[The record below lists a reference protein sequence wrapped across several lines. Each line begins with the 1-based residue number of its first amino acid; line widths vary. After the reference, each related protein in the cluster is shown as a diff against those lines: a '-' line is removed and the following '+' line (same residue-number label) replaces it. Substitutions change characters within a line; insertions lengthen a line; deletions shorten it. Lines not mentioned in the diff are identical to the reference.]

1 MGSIRK
7 GSFTNAGGPKKFFD
21 DTEYGRGMWYS
32 LDDLREIVAYAKER
46 QIEILPEIDLPG
58 HMVAVVASYPVF
70 SCDPSKKYEVR
81 IDGGISKDV
90 LNIGKDTTVTFL
102 KCVLGHI
109 AEVFPYPYVHI
120 GGDECP
126 TDQWANNPDCLKRVK
141 DKGLK
146 GVHELQ
152 SWLVERIGPFPER

>member
-7 GSFTNAGGPKKFFD
+7 GSFTNAGGSKKFFD

-90 LNIGKDTTVTFL
+90 LNIGKDTTVTFRSAYSDTL
-102 KCVLGHI
+102 PKCSPIRMSTLV
-109 AEVFPYPYVHI
+109 ATNVP
-120 GGDECP
+120 P
-126 TDQWANNPDCLKRVK
+126 TSGQTIPTA
-141 DKGLK
+141 
-146 GVHELQ
+146 
-152 SWLVERIGPFPER
+152 